1 MNNVGNILRK
11 SLLKRQDSINNFKMK
26 KEAFLRQK
34 EQIVKDIEEA
44 RSLWKKTI
52 EQLPDQEFR
61 Q

>member
-52 EQLPDQEFR
+52 EQLPDQEFS